1 MQHARVVLVL
11 AGIRASRSE
20 WTEIEI
26 NMAASSSSRKSI
38 ISIEPRGS
46 RRTSVPVKQVADRV
60 VRIAAG
66 AVAPTALR
74 GRAQECAEPLRDGR
88 VEPIAGA
95 DGSSGRVGHSAA
107 ALGARRQECRE
118 GHLRPDSTY
127 CHERGYSRAPVRLQY
142 TATRA
147 LHSCFP
153 TMIE

>member
-1 MQHARVVLVL
+1 MQHASVVLVL
-11 AGIRASRSE
+11 AGVYASRSE
-20 WTEIEI
+20 WIEIEI

-38 ISIEPRGS
+38 ISNEPRGS
-46 RRTSVPVKQVADRV
+46 RRTSVSVKQVADRV

-66 AVAPTALR
+66 AGDPTAAH

-107 ALGARRQECRE
+107 AIGARRQECRV
-118 GHLRPDSTY
+118 GHLRPDATSCY
-127 CHERGYSRAPVRLQY
+127 ERSYSRAPVRLQY

-147 LHSCFP
+147 LHSHFP
-153 TMIE
+153 TMIA